1 MALPA
6 PACVTEPQSSPTHR
20 NGFRWEG
27 PVLAASAM
35 QARKRKEPCISGICR
50 IHPFFPSEKKWLE
63 GGPQISVFMALSHA
77 LGSLGES
84 VPAPLPLQRQRQLSC
99 Y

>member
-1 MALPA
+1 MPLPA

-27 PVLAASAM
+27 SVLAASAM
-35 QARKRKEPCISGICR
+35 QARKRKDACISGICHNR
-50 IHPFFPSEKKWLE
+50 PFFENKKGFE
-63 GGPQISVFMALSHA
+63 GGPQISFFMALSHA

-84 VPAPLPLQRQRQLSC
+84 VPAPLPL
-99 Y
+99 